1 MKMKL
6 ITLILACTCTLPWT
20 QAAVEPI
27 SLILGGT
34 ALNYTVPA
42 GKVLVIEHAMATSSD
57 GKLILRREFILD
69 NGPAVPT
76 FLNITLNNS
85 YTDGTLYS
93 LNRPLKIKA
102 GSKIH
107 RNQITPSSTTYLFGL
122 LVDEADLFA
131 AVPNEIEDGR
141 VAAGVFSAT
150 VQASSARPARA
161 VVEKS
166 ADAQTYVTDSS
177 ASVTRTDAGTLSVT
191 SSTDDA
197 IKLIRVDLR
206 ARPSE

>member
-1 MKMKL
+1 M
-6 ITLILACTCTLPWT
+6 
-20 QAAVEPI
+20 
-27 SLILGGT
+27 
-34 ALNYTVPA
+34 
-42 GKVLVIEHAMATSSD
+42 
-57 GKLILRREFILD
+57 
-69 NGPAVPT
+69 
-76 FLNITLNNS
+76 
-85 YTDGTLYS
+85 YS

-107 RNQITPSSTTYLFGL
+107 RNQITPGSTTYLFGL

-141 VAAGVFSAT
+141 VTAGVFSAT

-166 ADAQTYVTDSS
+166 ADALTYVTDSS
-177 ASVTRTDAGTLSVT
+177 ASVTRTDAGTLSLT